1 MCKFEQK
8 LLLMERRMTGNCHV
22 RCGTGENLEIT
33 SKSYLSSSF
42 EMIATAMESKRLGLC
57 TKSLFAV
64 PNHLTEQIGDDF
76 MKLYPGANILVA
88 TKKDFQ
94 KANRQQ
100 LFAKIATGNYDAVI
114 IGHSQLGMIPMS
126 RERQEM
132 VIQSQID
139 DILEGIDE
147 LKRSEGSEFQI
158 KAMEKTRKS
167 LQKQLDRL
175 EKVNQDGTITFE
187 QLGVDKLFVDEAH
200 ECTTRS

>member
-147 LKRSEGSEFQI
+147 LKRSEGSKFQI